1 MNKNTLEEISTRVD
15 NTEKCI
21 SELKDS
27 IVETTETAKN
37 NNKKKCEIKTS
48 Q

>member
-1 MNKNTLEEISTRVD
+1 MKITITKTNKNTLEEISTTVD

-27 IVETTETAKN
+27 IVEITETVK
-37 NNKKKCEIKTS
+37 NNKKK
-48 Q
+48 